1 MKCFIFNGIKSSF
14 VWIWFNTAFSFL
26 NFFFANTLYIAAD
39 LNFAVKI
46 LSMVVLF
53 GIFIGLC
60 YCLRIFYKF
69 GKGNLYKFNKTIL
82 NLFSIVFVHIFILL
96 FCGWLISYTDMM
108 IIILNWFLYPID
120 FFILMP
126 FGIYWDLSD
135 SFFLSALLSFVP
147 YVFIFFGLQKS
158 TVQLNKEKKTGD
170 SSLSSDDSNN

>member
-1 MKCFIFNGIKSSF
+1 MERFIFNGIKSSF

-39 LNFAVKI
+39 FNFAVKI

-96 FCGWLISYTDMM
+96 FCGWIISYTDMM

-120 FFILMP
+120 LFILMS

-158 TVQLNKEKKTGD
+158 TVQLNKEK
-170 SSLSSDDSNN
+170 